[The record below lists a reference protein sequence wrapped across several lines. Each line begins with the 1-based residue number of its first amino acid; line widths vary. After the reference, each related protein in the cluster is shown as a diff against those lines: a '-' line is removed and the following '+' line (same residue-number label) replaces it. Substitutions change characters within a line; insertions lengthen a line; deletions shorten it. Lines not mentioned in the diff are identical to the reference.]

1 MRVRAMKV
9 PITPETKVGSMLE
22 AYPDLEAVLV
32 AMAPA
37 FAKLK
42 NPMLRRT
49 VARIATLEQA
59 ARIGG
64 IPVRDLVRR
73 LREAAGL
80 PAGEIP
86 GADPEAREAAGI
98 PESIRQKEVRFRIDG
113 DEMLERGIHPIGK
126 VRECVARL
134 DPGGTVLLV
143 TSFRPDP
150 LIETM
155 RKSGLEVHSVED
167 PPGKHATYI
176 SRP

>member
-1 MRVRAMKV
+1 MKV

-73 LREAAGL
+73 L
-80 PAGEIP
+80 
-86 GADPEAREAAGI
+86 REAAGI